1 MTREDY
7 LKKLN
12 FTVESVENGGNDVS
26 GVIEFFGGS
35 CLVFDQKGV
44 EMHDSCGSCLFSIEG
59 SDELIKTLIETV
71 CVKEVKR
78 VFPDCC

>member
-35 CLVFDQKGV
+35 CLVFDQTGV

-59 SDELIKTLIETV
+59 SDFLL
-71 CVKEVKR
+71 
-78 VFPDCC
+78 